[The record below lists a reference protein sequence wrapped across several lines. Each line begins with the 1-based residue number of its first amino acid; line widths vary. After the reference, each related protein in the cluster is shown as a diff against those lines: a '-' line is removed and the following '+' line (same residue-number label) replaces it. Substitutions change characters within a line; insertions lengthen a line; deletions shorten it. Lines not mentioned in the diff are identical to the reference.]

1 MTLRERRETKEAL
14 FNYLKS
20 FVVDEYNEWT
30 NENVAEQVKAFFTTL
45 CFVGNV
51 FADTAEC
58 DNMLSEIYR
67 ESNCPMS
74 YDSFENFMIE
84 LIV

>member
-1 MTLRERRETKEAL
+1 MTIKQKENAKSEL
-14 FNYLKS
+14 FNYLRF
-20 FVVDEYNEWT
+20 FVTDNTWT
-30 NENVAEQVKAFFTTL
+30 NENVAEQAKAFFTTL
-45 CFVGNV
+45 CFVGDV
-51 FADTAEC
+51 MADTAEC
-58 DNMLSEIYR
+58 DDMLSEIYR